1 MQKRFDRTTVFTD
14 YKIDPKGQLISKCH
28 NLEARAEI
36 VKFFRWYFGHPKD
49 ILKLTD
55 L

>member
-14 YKIDPKGQLISKCH
+14 YKIDPKGQLISNCH

-36 VKFFRWYFGHPKD
+36 VKFFRWYFGRNDDTQK
-49 ILKLTD
+49 TF
-55 L
+55 